1 MSPQLCPPTTGGE
14 GDPPGHRRLM
24 CLSPPW
30 EPGHWGRG
38 ERLGLGTRPCS
49 TQQQCGWSS
58 VLCPFSGGARPQ
70 DRFPRTFPEEMEAYS
85 CIWGLL
91 GQRRGSQRGLALL
104 CRASGNV
111 REQSYCQFLGEVPR
125 RDVARCRTAPRAV
138 PRHPS
143 LQPQMS
149 AALRLPEPGWRR
161 REGSGWAAVA
171 PSSRPSPQGSWM
183 GKGPGWLAPAWWP
196 HMEEEAAECLG
207 VGSSPKGASGHPPR
221 ETKDEAGDFIS
232 SQLLLILKPISLS
245 T

>member
-14 GDPPGHRRLM
+14 RDPPGHRRLM

-49 TQQQCGWSS
+49 TRRQCGWSS

-125 RDVARCRTAPRAV
+125 RDVARCRTVPRAV

-149 AALRLPEPGWRR
+149 AALRLPEPAGGGVKVLGGRPWPPPHAHHLRAAGWGRVPAGWPRLGGHTRR
-161 REGSGWAAVA
+161 RRLPNAWGWGAAQKEPQA
-171 PSSRPSPQGSWM
+171 TLPGRRRMRP
-183 GKGPGWLAPAWWP
+183 
-196 HMEEEAAECLG
+196 E
-207 VGSSPKGASGHPPR
+207 
-221 ETKDEAGDFIS
+221 IS
-232 SQLLLILKPISLS
+232 FQVNSYLF
-245 T
+245 